1 MHNIHDINHD
11 IIKIYL
17 YLTHITYSPWEGMN
31 ITLKLGTLG
40 SFDCENSQFLC

>member
-17 YLTHITYSPWEGMN
+17 YLTHITYSPWERN
-31 ITLKLGTLG
+31 EHYFETWHPW
-40 SFDCENSQFLC
+40 FL